1 MTKLSEKTERRHD
14 RFLNLA
20 ICLLVGGLFMTNYSV
35 GLQNYIEG
43 LTPDKVSS
51 LSKLLIVGAMA
62 LCLPALIQR
71 FQAKMFWI
79 AIGMMLVYFFQK
91 LLFPTQDFVFKRT
104 FQTFLLTVFP
114 AVICFLAVRD
124 YDSLLAWLLRLS
136 LVISVICLLSM
147 LIYGAELFAGQYVM
161 GFSNS
166 LILPSEV
173 LLLHFASEDTPAS
186 KKFIYL
192 TLTLS
197 NCLCICIYGSRGA
210 LAAIV
215 VFAIYM
221 ILKMDTNVAKK
232 FLVCSMLLVFGIL
245 FLLFFEDFMMSL
257 NDWLIDLGFKSR
269 TLSLI
274 IEDIGHD
281 SGRYEIWNYLLLELR
296 ENIFAV
302 RGINADYLIIGAY
315 AHNFALE
322 LLFDLGPVIAS
333 IIIVYIVYCI
343 VSTVIV
349 PITPYSKILT
359 ICMFSFFPVA
369 LWSGSI
375 WTSMYFWIWI
385 FLFRSDEIKS
395 AISTRKANDSENI
408 SGNKIKNMRAGSS
421 ARP

>member
-20 ICLLVGGLFMTNYSV
+20 ICFLVGGLFMTNYSV

-51 LSKLLIVGAMA
+51 FSKLLIVGAMA

-136 LVISVICLLSM
+136 LVISVVCLLSM

-173 LLLHFASEDTPAS
+173 LLLHFTSEDTPAS
-186 KKFIYL
+186 KKFIYFAL
-192 TLTLS
+192 AVS

-215 VFAIYM
+215 VFAVYM
-221 ILKMDTNVAKK
+221 ILKAETSVAKK
-232 FLVCSMLLVFGIL
+232 FLVCSTLLVFGIL
-245 FLLFFEDFMMSL
+245 FLIFFESLMVSL
-257 NDWLIDLGFKSR
+257 NDWLTELGFKSR
-269 TLSLI
+269 TLSI
-274 IEDIGHD
+274 IINDIGHD
-281 SGRYEIWNYLLLELR
+281 SGRYEMWAYLSAEIQ

-302 RGINADYLIIGAY
+302 RGINADYLMIGVY
-315 AHNFALE
+315 AHNFMLE
-322 LLFDLGPVIAS
+322 LLYDLGPVMAS
-333 IIIVYIVYCI
+333 IIIVYILYCG
-343 VSTVIV
+343 VSTLAAPV
-349 PITPYSKILT
+349 TPYSKILT
-359 ICMFSFFPVA
+359 LTLFSFIPVA

-385 FLFRSDEIKS
+385 FLYRTEDLKRSK
-395 AISTRKANDSENI
+395 KENAEKPTELNEQI
-408 SGNKIKNMRAGSS
+408 AEPEAVPQN
-421 ARP
+421 